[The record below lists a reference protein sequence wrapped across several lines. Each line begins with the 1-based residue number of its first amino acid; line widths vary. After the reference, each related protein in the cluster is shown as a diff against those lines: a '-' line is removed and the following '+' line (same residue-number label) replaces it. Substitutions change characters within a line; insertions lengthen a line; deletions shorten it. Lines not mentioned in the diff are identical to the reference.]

1 MPPHD
6 YDDGVDVR
14 RFAPAPATVI
24 WGALMVASLATASF
38 TVWRAPAAPATDESL
53 QAAAEDRALRRDVAR
68 LETQRNELAAR
79 LAAIERA
86 VGEVKLAQRSSEPET
101 TGSIARPQPA
111 PSTQKTGGFALSL
124 GPDASLDAVKRRW
137 TALAAR
143 YPQQLARLA
152 PRAQKSGVPGV
163 YDLLAGPFASRA
175 DADRT
180 CAALAELGLACD
192 TTDYAGDPI
201 GRP

>member
-1 MPPHD
+1 MHSHD

-14 RFAPAPATVI
+14 RFAPAPASVI
-24 WGALMVASLATASF
+24 WGALMVAALATASF
-38 TVWRAPAAPATDESL
+38 TVWRAPMASADDESL

-68 LETQRNELAAR
+68 LEAQRNELAGR

-86 VGEVKLAQRSSEPET
+86 VGEVKLAQRASEPET
-101 TGSIARPQPA
+101 TGSIARPQQA
-111 PSTQKTGGFALSL
+111 QKPGGFALSL

-163 YDLLAGPFASRA
+163 YDLVAGPFDSRA